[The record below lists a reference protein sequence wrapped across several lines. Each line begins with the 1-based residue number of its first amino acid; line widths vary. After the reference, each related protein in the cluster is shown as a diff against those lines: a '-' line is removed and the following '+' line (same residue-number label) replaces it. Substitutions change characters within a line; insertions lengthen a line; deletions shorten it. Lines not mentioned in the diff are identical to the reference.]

1 MHKLKASILKDLR
14 LLLRDKVG
22 LILMFAMP
30 ILLVLVITSLQNNT
44 FKIVND
50 HQVPLVIFDH
60 DADELSFQL
69 REQLR
74 NISMFE
80 IFVDS
85 TSKDQEEIVASIKN
99 VDALVGLVIKKG
111 FSNRVTQN
119 AENLSILA
127 MSDFSEEGDEENA
140 ALENVQDLEVLYS
153 PVLQESYR
161 MAVEGALQ
169 SAMRV
174 IQSRKMLNLI
184 YASLNGSEMPKEME
198 DLLLNNEVIL
208 DTKTITNDGSGA
220 IPNATQHNVPAW
232 TIFAMFFMV
241 TSLGS
246 SLVREKRSGSFIRLK
261 TMPGGYFTGIIAKQL
276 VYLLVALA
284 QVLVIFSIGIWI
296 FPLIGLPTLNLPEDL
311 FALFVVSVISGLCA
325 ISYALCIGVFANTE
339 EQANGFGAVSI
350 VILAALGGI
359 LVPSFAMP
367 DSFRIFTSV
376 SPLHW
381 CLQSFYELFLASG
394 SLANLW
400 PVLWPIIVIIVA
412 LQLLALAG
420 LKKKNLI

>member
-69 REQLR
+69 REQLQ
-74 NISMFE
+74 NISMFD
-80 IFVDS
+80 ISVDS
-85 TSKDQEEIVASIKN
+85 ISRDQEEIATSIKN
-99 VDALVGLVIKKG
+99 ADALVGLVIKKG

-119 AENLSILA
+119 AENLSALA
-127 MSDFSEEGDEENA
+127 MSDFDEEGGEGNA
-140 ALENVQDLEVLYS
+140 ALENIQDLEVLYS

-198 DLLLNNEVIL
+198 DMLLNNEVIL

>member
-30 ILLVLVITSLQNNT
+30 VLLVLVITSLQNNT

-69 REQLR
+69 REQLQ
-74 NISMFE
+74 NISMFD
-80 IFVDS
+80 ISVDS
-85 TSKDQEEIVASIKN
+85 LSRNQDEIATSIKN
-99 VDALVGLVIKKG
+99 ADALVGLVIKKG

-119 AENLSILA
+119 AENLSTLA
-127 MSDFSEEGDEENA
+127 LSDFSEVDNA
-140 ALENVQDLEVLYS
+140 DNTVSTNIEDLEILYS

-174 IQSRKMLNLI
+174 IQSRKMLNHI

-198 DLLLNNEVIL
+198 DLLLNSEVIL

-311 FALFVVSVISGLCA
+311 FALFVVSVISGFCA

-350 VILAALGGI
+350 VILASLGGI
-359 LVPSFAMP
+359 LVPAFAMP
-367 DSFRIFTSV
+367 DSFRIFTSI

>member
-69 REQLR
+69 REQLQ
-74 NISMFE
+74 NISMFD
-80 IFVDS
+80 ISVDS
-85 TSKDQEEIVASIKN
+85 ISRDQEEIATSIKN
-99 VDALVGLVIKKG
+99 ADALVGLVIKKG

-119 AENLSILA
+119 AENLSVLA
-127 MSDFSEEGDEENA
+127 MSDFGEEGGDENV

-208 DTKTITNDGSGA
+208 DTKTIANDGSGA

>member
-69 REQLR
+69 REQLQ
-74 NISMFE
+74 NISMFD
-80 IFVDS
+80 ISVDRIS
-85 TSKDQEEIVASIKN
+85 RDQEEIATSIKN
-99 VDALVGLVIKKG
+99 TDALVGLVIKKG

-119 AENLSILA
+119 AENLSVLA
-127 MSDFSEEGDEENA
+127 MSDFGEEGGEESV

-198 DLLLNNEVIL
+198 DMLLNNEVIL

>member
-69 REQLR
+69 REQLQ
-74 NISMFE
+74 NISMFD
-80 IFVDS
+80 ISVDTLS
-85 TSKDQEEIVASIKN
+85 QNQEEIATSIKN
-99 VDALVGLVIKKG
+99 TDALVGLVIKKG

-119 AENLSILA
+119 AENLSTLA
-127 MSDFSEEGDEENA
+127 MSDFSEEGGDENA

>member
-69 REQLR
+69 REQLQ
-74 NISMFE
+74 NISMFD
-80 IFVDS
+80 ISVDRIS
-85 TSKDQEEIVASIKN
+85 RDQEEIATSIKN
-99 VDALVGLVIKKG
+99 ADALVGLVIKKG

-119 AENLSILA
+119 AENLSSMA
-127 MSDFSEEGDEENA
+127 MSDFSEEGSEENA

-198 DLLLNNEVIL
+198 DMLLNNEVIL

>member
-1 MHKLKASILKDLR
+1 MKKLLASIIKDFR

-50 HQVPLVIFDH
+50 HQVPLVLFNQDGEEVSI
-60 DADELSFQL
+60 ELEKTLQEVGMFNLIVDTQATSVLQ
-69 REQLR
+69 
-74 NISMFE
+74 ISE
-80 IFVDS
+80 TV
-85 TSKDQEEIVASIKN
+85 N
-99 VDALVGLVIKKG
+99 RHDALVGLYIPDG
-111 FSNRVTQN
+111 FSKSITQN
-119 AENLSILA
+119 AEYLTSKA
-127 MSDFSEEGDEENA
+127 MSDLGVGVEDFQLDEA
-140 ALENVQDLEVLYS
+140 ALNNLDVYYS

-161 MAVEGALQ
+161 MAVEGALK
-169 SAMRV
+169 SSLKV

-184 YASLNGSEMPKEME
+184 YQSLNDRQMPEEVEK
-198 DLLLNNEVIL
+198 DLLHSEVVLNTQTV
-208 DTKTITNDGSGA
+208 TNDGSGK

-246 SLVREKRSGSFIRLK
+246 SLVREKRNGSFIRLK
-261 TMPGGYFTGIIAKQL
+261 TMPGGYLAGIFSKQL

-284 QVLVIFSIGIWI
+284 QVLVIFSIGVWI
-296 FPLIGLPTLNLPEDL
+296 FPNIGLPALELPSDL
-311 FALFVVSVISGLCA
+311 LALLIVSVASGLCA
-325 ISYALCIGVFANTE
+325 ISYALCLGVYSNTE
-339 EQANGFGAVSI
+339 EQTNGFGAVSI

-367 DSFRIFTSV
+367 ESFRIFTAI

-381 CLQSFYELFLASG
+381 CLEAYYDLFLASG
-394 SLANLW
+394 TLGDLWSNLW
-400 PVLWPIIVIIVA
+400 PILAITLFLQVIAFV
-412 LQLLALAG
+412 G

>member
-60 DADELSFQL
+60 DADESSFQL
-69 REQLR
+69 REQLQ
-74 NISMFE
+74 NISMFD
-80 IFVDS
+80 ISVDS
-85 TSKDQEEIVASIKN
+85 ISRDQEEIATSIKN
-99 VDALVGLVIKKG
+99 ADALVGLVIKKG
-111 FSNRVTQN
+111 FSNRVAQN
-119 AENLSILA
+119 AENLSVLA

-140 ALENVQDLEVLYS
+140 ALGNVQDLEVLYS

-296 FPLIGLPTLNLPEDL
+296 FPLIGLPKLNLPEDL

-325 ISYALCIGVFANTE
+325 ISYALCIGVLANTE

>member
-69 REQLR
+69 REQLQ
-74 NISMFE
+74 NISMFDISVDTLSQNQDE
-80 IFVDS
+80 IA
-85 TSKDQEEIVASIKN
+85 TSMKN
-99 VDALVGLVIKKG
+99 EDALVGLVIKKG

-119 AENLSILA
+119 AENLSVLA
-127 MSDFSEEGDEENA
+127 MSDFGEEGGEENV

-198 DLLLNNEVIL
+198 DMLLNNEVIL

-296 FPLIGLPTLNLPEDL
+296 FPLIGLSTLNLPEDL

-325 ISYALCIGVFANTE
+325 ISYSLCIGVFANTE